1 MNESTPG
8 PTRRPA
14 QTWRFV
20 RTAARLLLRRPL
32 LSVSVIPVL
41 PDQRIVLICRMDNRL
56 WSLPGGIMEWGET
69 VRETAQREMHE
80 ETGLDIIEIVRLQG
94 VYSRPDRDPRAHAAT
109 VSVIA
114 SVRGRG
120 EAIDTI
126 EVSDVRAFRPDDL
139 PLSTMAHDHGRQL
152 RDYLQGRTVI
162 D

>member
-1 MNESTPG
+1 MNQTAPG
-8 PTRRPA
+8 LPRRHA
-14 QTWRFV
+14 RTWRFL

-41 PDQRIVLICRMDNRL
+41 PDGRIVLVRRVDNHL

-69 VRETAQREMHE
+69 VRETAWREVHE
-80 ETGLDIIEIVRLQG
+80 ETGLEVVDLVHLQG
-94 VYSRPDRDPRAHAAT
+94 VYSRPDRDPRTHAAT

-114 SVRGRG
+114 SVQGRR

-126 EVSDVRAFRPDDL
+126 EVSDVRAFQPGDL
-139 PLSTMAHDHGRQL
+139 PLGSFAHDHERQIE
-152 RDYLQGRTVI
+152 DYLAGRTVI